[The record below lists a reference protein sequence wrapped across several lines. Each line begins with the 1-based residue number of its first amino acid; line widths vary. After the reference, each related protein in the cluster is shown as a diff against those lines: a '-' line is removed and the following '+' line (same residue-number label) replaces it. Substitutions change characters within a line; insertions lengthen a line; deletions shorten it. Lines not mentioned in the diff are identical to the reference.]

1 MDDGRDRQRSRMRPA
16 NDEPVPW
23 EELFMSI
30 ADLDLTPDE
39 SKKILNEHS
48 IRVVHCPIDRSP

>member
-1 MDDGRDRQRSRMRPA
+1 MRPA